1 MSTEMIL
8 LFLVVLETIGLVALA
23 AAFFWRTRGSAEI
36 AGALHD
42 VSARQM
48 LLEEKLGDLQPLTQ
62 HVTTIR
68 AGLAQLQAYLQARQD
83 LENETHQ
90 ALHRLERVLAGTQA
104 RGAAGEELLDLIFS
118 QLPPSWQVRNYRVEN
133 KVVEFGLMLPNGL
146 ILPIDHKWAA
156 VPLLEQFLAAK
167 ADDHA
172 LRKRL
177 KAQIEATVWERARE
191 VTRYLDPDITVGFAL
206 AVVPDAVYDL
216 CRGIQVALMA
226 SQVAL
231 ISHSLL
237 LPYLLLVIETALRTS
252 QTPDLQR
259 LAAYVHS
266 SQQSIRALQEELEGR
281 FARALT
287 MLENSRSRLA
297 GELSKVQAEL
307 MSLSRASN
315 VVEANAEQNPSF
327 PEEER

>member
-1 MSTEMIL
+1 M
-8 LFLVVLETIGLVALA
+8 VALA
-23 AAFFWRTRGSAEI
+23 AAFFWRTRHSAEI

-48 LLEEKLGDLQPLTQ
+48 LLEEKLGSLQPLTQ

-177 KAQIEATVWERARE
+177 K
-191 VTRYLDPDITVGFAL
+191 
-206 AVVPDAVYDL
+206 
-216 CRGIQVALMA
+216 
-226 SQVAL
+226 
-231 ISHSLL
+231 
-237 LPYLLLVIETALRTS
+237 
-252 QTPDLQR
+252 
-259 LAAYVHS
+259 
-266 SQQSIRALQEELEGR
+266 
-281 FARALT
+281 
-287 MLENSRSRLA
+287 
-297 GELSKVQAEL
+297 
-307 MSLSRASN
+307 
-315 VVEANAEQNPSF
+315 
-327 PEEER
+327 